1 MKIDQLFRR
10 DIFRRIEEV
19 VKVDMTDPDV
29 VAAELDEY
37 VATDHIVDEMKYVLN
52 EYQESINTPNQ
63 SCTVW
68 VSGFFGSG
76 KSSWAKMIGFL
87 LENSVVDDLTTVD
100 RFFARTHA
108 PDVKALLATIHT
120 QAPTLTVLLNLATG
134 ADVVG
139 RQDDSVVF
147 PVYRA
152 LLKKLGYAS
161 NILLAELEITLER
174 DGLLPTFV
182 DKFAE
187 LHGRSWIDRRFTV
200 LARNEASR
208 VLHELDPQ
216 TYSSPDSWARS
227 ATQPDLDANWFA
239 DRAIELLERRGNG
252 SKRLCFVVDEAGQ
265 YVARSIQR
273 MLDLGGLAESFQKK
287 LGKLWLVVTSQER
300 LNDVVDSL
308 EARQVELARAQARFP
323 LRVDLLP
330 EDIEEVTSK
339 RVLDKT
345 EAGRA
350 EVEAQVERSWHQ
362 FSAHTQLN
370 SPTRAK
376 SPSRDEVVRLYP
388 LVPYQIQLLIDAVS
402 ARRAQGGA
410 SPTISGSARTIIRHA
425 QQLVI
430 DPRSGLGSA
439 PVGDLVTLDRSYDL
453 LTELIPTAWRS
464 EIEQVAANYGTDSF
478 DTRVLKV
485 IALCSEVPALPLQ
498 VENIAVL
505 LHPSVGAESVRAAVE
520 AAVANQLADDR
531 IRESNDGFRLQSSE
545 QKDWEQTRR
554 GIDLSPGGAT
564 RLRREIIRSA
574 LSGLNVTDIRT
585 FRIRVDVDG
594 ETVNPGDLTLSF
606 EDHPEQRYDEVR
618 AHSRR
623 DDQNTRLTWAYQV
636 SETTFE
642 TLLEVHR
649 SREIIQRRDTPTK
662 APAELELVGEER
674 ERLRRNEAKALV
686 RLTSDLISGRI
697 FFRGTVEEPTGADL
711 RSVAQQSFAS
721 RISEI
726 YPQIREFTAPVR
738 REDIL
743 TVLRTSDLRALP
755 NYLGPDGIGL
765 IHPTPQGPQF
775 NTDTG
780 PLAELVLEA
789 RKRANFSQDANGDA
803 LERHFSCPP
812 WGASVEVI
820 QVLAAAALRTG
831 LLEVV
836 HQGQVMRNPN
846 DGRLDAVLTT
856 LPRFR
861 TALLRPQSSGTGV
874 SPDDRADLAQWLEDH
889 GVPVAGLGVDVLAG
903 VVRSYLAPYQPIAQ
917 EVQSKLKGLGLA
929 TPATVSRTLD
939 VLKQLTTSDDD
950 GVVIAALAGRAD
962 LASDLPSIERAHSTM
977 STQLEDLRAAVD
989 EVRHHASEVSDDQ
1002 ESNYSEL
1009 SELLS
1014 GSGLLENVARISS
1027 LTESI
1032 RTARQ
1037 EANRHAAHKLTDEIA
1052 ELRRRI
1058 DSAYTD
1064 VDSLVVEE
1072 AVRTLEQMAPPSD
1085 ATDFPAATSLARI
1098 DSARA
1103 RARDAGAQLDEVRA
1117 QGQLVRLE
1125 VSSLVPDPIVD
1136 EDSLRSAL
1144 DLIRQSVEDFWLEG
1158 KSQVRLL

>member
-1 MKIDQLFRR
+1 MKIDQIFRR

-29 VAAELDEY
+29 VAVELDEY
-37 VATDHIVDEMKYVLN
+37 IATDHILDEMKHVLN
-52 EYQESINTPNQ
+52 EYQESINSPNE

-87 LENSVVDDLTTVD
+87 LENDVIDNVSAVD

-108 PDVKALLATIHT
+108 PDVKSLLATIHT

-139 RQDDSVVF
+139 RQDDSVVL

-174 DGLLPTFV
+174 DGLLPTFE

-187 LHGRSWIDRRFTV
+187 LHGRSWTDRRFTA

-208 VLHELDPQ
+208 VLHELDRQ
-216 TYSSPDSWARS
+216 TYSSPDSWARG
-227 ATQPDLDANWFA
+227 ATQPDVDADWLA
-239 DRAIELLERRGNG
+239 SRAIELLERRGNG

-273 MLDLGGLAESFQKK
+273 MLDLQGLAESFQKK

-300 LNDVVDSL
+300 LTDVVDSL

-339 RVLDKT
+339 RVLDKN

-350 EVEAQVERSWHQ
+350 EVEGRVEQSWHQ
-362 FSAHTQLN
+362 FSTNTQLN

-388 LVPYQIQLLIDAVS
+388 MVPYQIQLLIDAVS

-410 SPTISGSARTIIRHA
+410 SPTIGGAARTIIRHA

-430 DPRSGLGSA
+430 DSRSGLGSA

-464 EIEQVAANYGTDSF
+464 EIEQVAATYGPESF

-498 VENIAVL
+498 AENIAVL
-505 LHPSVGAESVRAAVE
+505 LHPSMGAESVRAAVE
-520 AAVANQLADDR
+520 AAIANQLADDR
-531 IRESNDGFRLQSSE
+531 IRESNDGYRLQSSE

-564 RLRREIIRSA
+564 RLRREIIRGA
-574 LSGLNVTDIRT
+574 LSGLSVTEIRT

-618 AHSRR
+618 ANSRQ
-623 DDQNTRLTWAYQV
+623 DDQKTRLTWAYQV
-636 SETTFE
+636 SESTFE

-662 APAELELVGEER
+662 SPAELELVGEER
-674 ERLRRNEAKALV
+674 ERLRRSEAKALV
-686 RLTSDLISGRI
+686 RLTSDLIGGRI
-697 FFRGTVEEPTGADL
+697 FFRGTVEEPAGADL
-711 RSVAQQSFAS
+711 RSAAQQCVAS
-721 RISEI
+721 RVPEI
-726 YPQIREFTAPVR
+726 YPQISEFTAPVR

-765 IHPTPQGPQF
+765 TQPTPQGPQF

-789 RKRANFSQDANGDA
+789 RKRANFGQEANGDA
-803 LERHFSCPP
+803 LERHFSSPP

-836 HQGQVMRNPN
+836 HQGQVMRNPS

-861 TALLRPQSSGTGV
+861 TALLRPQSSGSGV

-889 GVPVAGLGVDVLAG
+889 GVQVPGLGIDVLATA
-903 VVRSYLAPYQPIAQ
+903 VRGYLAPYQPIAQ
-917 EVQSKLKGLGLA
+917 EVESQLKGLGLA
-929 TPATVSRTLD
+929 TPTTVSRALE

-950 GVVIAALAGRAD
+950 GVVIAALASRAD

-977 STQLEDLRAAVD
+977 STQLEDIRAAVD
-989 EVRHHASEVSDDQ
+989 EIRHHGSEVSGDQ
-1002 ESNYSEL
+1002 QNNHRDLDEI
-1009 SELLS
+1009 LS
-1014 GSGLLENVARISS
+1014 GSDFLEHVARISS

-1037 EANRHAAHKLTDEIA
+1037 EANNHAAHKLTDEIA
-1052 ELRRRI
+1052 ELRRDIDIAYPDI
-1058 DSAYTD
+1058 DSG
-1064 VDSLVVEE
+1064 VVAE
-1072 AVRTLEQMAPPSD
+1072 AVRTFEQMAPPGD
-1085 ATDFPAATSLARI
+1085 TADFPAATSLARI
-1098 DSARA
+1098 DSVRA
-1103 RARDAGAQLDEVRA
+1103 RAREAGAQLDELRA
-1117 QGQLVRLE
+1117 QGQLARLD
-1125 VSSLVPDPIVD
+1125 VASLVREPIVD
-1136 EDSLRSAL
+1136 EDSLNAAL
-1144 DLIRQSVEDFWLEG
+1144 NLIREEVERCWLEG

>member
-1 MKIDQLFRR
+1 MNIDQLFRR

-37 VATDHIVDEMKYVLN
+37 VATDHIIDEMKHVLN
-52 EYQESINTPNQ
+52 EYQESINSPNE

-87 LENSVVDDLTTVD
+87 LENSVIDNRTTTD

-108 PDVKALLATIHT
+108 PELKALLATIHA

-139 RQDDSVVF
+139 RHDDSVVL

-161 NILLAELEITLER
+161 NILLAELEITLET
-174 DGLLPTFV
+174 DGLLTAFIE
-182 DKFAE
+182 KFAE
-187 LHGRSWIDRRFTV
+187 VHGRSWADRRFTA

-216 TYSSPDSWARS
+216 TYSSPDSWARG
-227 ATQPDLDANWFA
+227 ATQPDVDADWFA
-239 DRAIELLERRGNG
+239 NRAIELLERRGNG

-273 MLDLGGLAESFQKK
+273 MLDLQGLAEACQKK
-287 LGKLWLVVTSQER
+287 FGKLWLVVTSQER

-330 EDIEEVTSK
+330 DDIEEVTSK

-345 EAGRA
+345 EAGRT
-350 EVEAQVERSWHQ
+350 EVEARVEQSWNQ
-362 FSAHTQLN
+362 FSTHTQLN
-370 SPTRAK
+370 SPTRAT
-376 SPSRDEVVRLYP
+376 PRSRDEVIRLYP
-388 LVPYQIQLLIDAVS
+388 MVPYQIQLLIDAVS

-410 SPTISGSARTIIRHA
+410 SPTIGGAARTIIRHA

-464 EIEQVAANYGTDSF
+464 EIEQVAATYGPDSF

-485 IALCSEVPALPLQ
+485 IALCAEVPALSLHAQ
-498 VENIAVL
+498 NIAVL
-505 LHPSVGAESVRAAVE
+505 LHPSVSAESVRPAVE
-520 AAVANQLADDR
+520 AALANQLADDR
-531 IRESNDGFRLQSSE
+531 IRESNDGYRLQSSE

-564 RLRREIIRSA
+564 RLRREIIRNA
-574 LSGLNVTDIRT
+574 LSGLSVTDIRT

-606 EDHPEQRYDEVR
+606 EDHPEERYDEVR
-618 AHSRR
+618 ATSRR
-623 DDQNTRLTWAYQV
+623 DDQHTRITWAYQI

-662 APAELELVGEER
+662 SPAELELIGEER

-686 RLTSDLISGRI
+686 RLTADLISGRI
-697 FFRGTVEEPTGADL
+697 FFRGTIEEPAGTDL
-711 RSVAQQSFAS
+711 RSTAQQAIGS
-721 RISEI
+721 RVPEI

-743 TVLRTSDLRALP
+743 TVLRTTDLRALP

-775 NTDTG
+775 KTDTG
-780 PLAELVLEA
+780 PLAELILEA
-789 RKRANFSQDANGDA
+789 RKRANFGQDANGDA
-803 LERHFSCPP
+803 LERHFSGPP

-820 QVLAAAALRTG
+820 QVLTAAAIRTG

-836 HQGQVMRNPN
+836 HQGQVMRNPS

-861 TALLRPQSSGTGV
+861 TALLRPQSSGSGV
-874 SPDDRADLAQWLEDH
+874 TPDDRAELAQWLEDH
-889 GVPVAGLGVDVLAG
+889 GAHVPGLGVDVLAQA
-903 VVRSYLAPYQPIAQ
+903 VRDHLTPYQPITQ
-917 EVQSKLKGLGLA
+917 EVESQLKGLGLA
-929 TPATVSRTLD
+929 APATVSRTLN
-939 VLKQLTTSDDD
+939 VLKQIATSDDEE
-950 GVVIAALAGRAD
+950 VVIAALASRTD
-962 LASDLPSIERAHSTM
+962 LASDLPDIERAHSTM
-977 STQLEDLRAAVD
+977 STQLEALRAAVD
-989 EVRHHASEVSDDQ
+989 EVRHYGSEIPADQ
-1002 ESNYSEL
+1002 TENYSEL
-1009 SELLS
+1009 TELLS
-1014 GSGLLENVARISS
+1014 GSHLLEHVARIST
-1027 LTESI
+1027 LAESI
-1032 RTARQ
+1032 RDARQ
-1037 EANRHAAHKLTDEIA
+1037 QANRQAAQQLAGEIA
-1052 ELRRRI
+1052 DLRRGI
-1058 DSAYTD
+1058 DIAYPD
-1064 VDSLVVEE
+1064 IDAHVVEE
-1072 AVRTLEQMAPPSD
+1072 AVRTLEHMAPPGEP
-1085 ATDFPAATSLARI
+1085 ADFPAATSLARI
-1098 DSARA
+1098 DSVRA
-1103 RARDAGAQLDEVRA
+1103 RAREAAAQLDELRA
-1117 QGQLVRLE
+1117 QGQLARIE
-1125 VSSLVPDPIVD
+1125 VASLLPEPIVD
-1136 EDSLRSAL
+1136 PDSLNAAL
-1144 DLIRQSVEDFWLEG
+1144 DLIRECVETYWAQG

>member
-1 MKIDQLFRR
+1 MKIEDIFRR

-19 VKVDMTDPDV
+19 VKVDMTEPDV
-29 VAAELDEY
+29 VASELDEY
-37 VATDHIVDEMKYVLN
+37 VATDHIVSEMKHVLN
-52 EYQESINTPNQ
+52 EYQESILTPNE

-87 LENSVVDDLTTVD
+87 LENNVIDDATAVD

-108 PDVKALLATIHT
+108 PEVKAILSTIHA

-134 ADVVG
+134 SDVVG
-139 RQDDSVVF
+139 RQDDSVVL

-161 NILLAELEITLER
+161 NILLAELEITLEN

-182 DKFAE
+182 DKFTE
-187 LHGRSWIDRRFTV
+187 LHGRSWTDRRFTA

-216 TYSSPDSWARS
+216 TYSSPDSWARG
-227 ATQPDLDANWFA
+227 ATQPDVDADWFA
-239 DRAIELLERRGNG
+239 ARAIELLERRGHG
-252 SKRLCFVVDEAGQ
+252 AKRLCFVVDEAGQ

-273 MLDLGGLAESFQKK
+273 MLDLQGLAESFQKK

-345 EAGRA
+345 EAGRS
-350 EVEAQVERSWHQ
+350 EVEQRVEQSWHQ
-362 FSAHTQLN
+362 LSAHTQLN

-388 LVPYQIQLLIDAVS
+388 MVPYQIQLLIDAVS

-410 SPTISGSARTIIRHA
+410 SPTIGGAARTIIRHA

-439 PVGDLVTLDRSYDL
+439 DVGGLVTLDRSYDL

-464 EIEQVAANYGTDSF
+464 EIEQVAATYGQDSF
-478 DTRVLKV
+478 DTKVLKV

-498 VENIAVL
+498 ADNIAVL
-505 LHPSVGAESVRAAVE
+505 LHPSVGAESVRVAVE

-531 IRESNDGFRLQSSE
+531 IRESNDGYRLQSSE

-564 RLRREIIRSA
+564 RLRREIIRGA
-574 LSGLNVTDIRT
+574 LSGLSVTDTRT
-585 FRIRVDVDG
+585 FRVRVDVDG

-606 EDHPEQRYDEVR
+606 EDHPEQDYDEVR
-618 AHSRR
+618 ARSRR
-623 DDQNTRLTWAYQV
+623 EDQSTRITWAYQV

-662 APAELELVGEER
+662 TPAELELLGEER
-674 ERLRRNEAKALV
+674 ERQRRNEAKALV
-686 RLTSDLISGRI
+686 RLAADLISGRI

-711 RSVAQQSFAS
+711 RTAAQLSVAS
-721 RISEI
+721 RVPDI

-765 IHPTPQGPQF
+765 THETPQGPQF

-789 RKRANFSQDANGDA
+789 RKRANYSQDANGDA
-803 LERHFSCPP
+803 LERHFSSPP

-831 LLEVV
+831 LLEAV
-836 HQGQVMRNPN
+836 HQGQVMRNPT

-861 TALLRPQSSGTGV
+861 TALLRPQSSGSGV
-874 SPDDRADLAQWLEDH
+874 TTDDRAELAQWLEDH
-889 GVPVAGLGVDVLAG
+889 GVQVPGLGADVLAG
-903 VVRSYLAPYQPIAQ
+903 IVRGYATPYQPIAQ
-917 EVQSKLKGLGLA
+917 EVSSQQKWLRLA
-929 TPATVSRTLD
+929 TPAAVSRTLD
-939 VLKQLTTSDDD
+939 LLKQVATADDD
-950 GVVIAALAGRAD
+950 GVVITALASRAD
-962 LASDLPSIERAHSTM
+962 LASDLPAIERAHSTM

-989 EVRHHASEVSDDQ
+989 EARHHGSEVSSEQ
-1002 ESNYSEL
+1002 ENNYRDL
-1009 SELLS
+1009 CELLS
-1014 GSGLLENVARISS
+1014 GSDLLDHVARVSS
-1027 LTESI
+1027 LTEAI

-1037 EANRHAAHKLTDEIA
+1037 EANRHAAHKLKDEIRD
-1052 ELRRRI
+1052 LRQRI
-1058 DSAYTD
+1058 DIAYPD
-1064 VDSLVVEE
+1064 MDPNVVEE
-1072 AVRTLEQMAPPSD
+1072 AARVLEQMTPPAEAD
-1085 ATDFPAATSLARI
+1085 DFPAATSIARI

-1103 RARDAGAQLDEVRA
+1103 RASDAAAQLEELRA
-1117 QGQLVRLE
+1117 QGQLARVE
-1125 VSSLVPDPIVD
+1125 IASLVPEPIVD
-1136 EDSLRSAL
+1136 EDSLNAAL
-1144 DLIRQSVEDFWLEG
+1144 NLIREGVEGWWAEG